1 MVLARVS
8 MSVNIDKDL
17 ISLTVAYILEKQTFA
32 KLKVRNMLVQ
42 NCLKLE
48 IDHARAILLATYE

>member
-42 NCLKLE
+42 NYLKLE